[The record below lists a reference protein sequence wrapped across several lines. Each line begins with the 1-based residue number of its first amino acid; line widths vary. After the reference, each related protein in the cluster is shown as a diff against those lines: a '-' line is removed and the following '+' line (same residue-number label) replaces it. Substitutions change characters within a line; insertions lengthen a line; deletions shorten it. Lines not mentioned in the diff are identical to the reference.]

1 MGFWYIH
8 WTAELLLATL
18 YQFLDDSKVQGP
30 FLTSSCF
37 LGFLLFPPPSS
48 LLCFSLC
55 LSQPLP
61 FPFPPPSIR
70 KLIQLYNIAL
80 WGNRSTLAVE
90 QDSVFCMA
98 WIRMQRPRARTR
110 SKYSLV
116 AYCSHPPQ
124 VAMPHLR
131 TKNPN
136 MSLCKTLWIQTMTP
150 NSPNQYGNMTQ
161 RQSTCGLYLTPEIQ
175 SLPLLKGKTNF
186 FAGKAEI
193 KQLPVKMQTDRLLT
207 SQGSGFSWKEL
218 YEASVG
224 KLGDQQS
231 LMNQRRSGT
240 PNNEERTQATD
251 STGQCGESIMMRN
264 FTLKFS
270 DLSIKNCFL

>member
-18 YQFLDDSKVQGP
+18 YQFLDDSKVQSQ
-30 FLTSSCF
+30 FLTSSW
-37 LGFLLFPPPSS
+37 LLVFLLSLPPSS
-48 LLCFSLC
+48 ILCFSLC
-55 LSQPLP
+55 LSQPLL
-61 FPFPPPSIR
+61 FPFPSPPIR
-70 KLIQLYNIAL
+70 KLIQLYDIAL
-80 WGNRSTLAVE
+80 WGNRPTLAVE

-98 WIRMQRPRARTR
+98 WTRMHRPRARTR
-110 SKYSLV
+110 SKHSLV

-124 VAMPHLR
+124 IAMPHLR
-131 TKNPN
+131 TKYPN

-175 SLPLLKGKTNF
+175 SLPLLKGKNNF

-218 YEASVG
+218 YEASVV
-224 KLGDQQS
+224 KLGNSQS
-231 LMNQRRSGT
+231 LMNQRCSWT

-251 STGQCGESIMMRN
+251 STGQCGESIVMQLLHFN
-264 FTLKFS
+264 F
-270 DLSIKNCFL
+270 SIYQ